1 MGYKSVLDFGR
12 EAKVGYPHNQFDYPT
27 KILPQVISDFI
38 DKFTDEG
45 DVILDPFAGSGTLA
59 VEAALKNRCSISIDI
74 NPRAI
79 EIIEKKLKMLISYD
93 LFTSVNI
100 DCQKFYIG
108 DARSLN
114 IEDNSIDAIITDIPY
129 HDMIKYSDLEG
140 DLSNIPKYE
149 DFLNEIY
156 KSCKEMYRVLKYDK
170 YCIIFVADYRIAKSR
185 MIIPIHSDIISI
197 MLDLGFTLFDTYIW
211 RYYRSGGFRPF
222 GKRPYQS
229 MNVHSYV
236 LVFYKHT
243 LSNIDIVKNSGV
255 KYRRRLIEKI
265 IKNNVDLK

>member
-1 MGYKSVLDFGR
+1 MGYRSVLDYGR

-38 DKFTDEG
+38 DKFSDVG

-74 NPRAI
+74 NPKAI
-79 EIIEKKLKMLISYD
+79 EIIEKKLKMLTSYD

-100 DCQKFYIG
+100 DCHKFYVG
-108 DARSLN
+108 DARSLS
-114 IEDNSIDAIITDIPY
+114 IEDETVDAVITDIPY
-129 HDMIKYSDLEG
+129 HDMIKYSDIEG

-170 YCIIFVADYRIAKSR
+170 YCVIFVADYRIAKSR

-197 MLDLGFTLFDTYIW
+197 MLDLGFTLFDIYIW
-211 RYYRSGGFRPF
+211 RYYRSGEFRPF
-222 GKRPYQS
+222 GRRPYQS

-236 LVFYKHT
+236 LVFYKQA
-243 LSNIDIVKNSGV
+243 LKDIDIVKNSGV

-265 IKNNVDLK
+265 MRNNIDSK